1 MKILVINKFF
11 TKKGGS
17 EKYTFGLRD
26 LLREHGHEVM
36 DFSMSDIHNEPSK
49 YAQYFMPPI
58 DFEESKGFFDRLYK
72 FAHLIYSRSAAKRL
86 ERLLQQEGVPEVAHL
101 HNFNYQL
108 TPSIIEVLNKYKVPT
123 VWTIHDYKS
132 VRPLHYKRKAGKCA
146 EQSLIK
152 RFIIWLEFFY
162 HTKITKNYFKIDRY
176 ITPSQFLYDLTIDA
190 GFPKARVKQLYNY
203 IDLSNIEPSYESSD
217 YYVFVGR
224 LIPEK
229 GIWLLMD
236 AFRKMPDRK
245 LKIIGDGPLKEE
257 INEYLM
263 KYEMTNVE
271 LLGAKYDQ
279 ELNSI
284 IKLSKA
290 LIFTSNC
297 LENNPLVILEAMA
310 LGKPVVASRIGG
322 VPEMIEDK
330 VTGHLFDPTHED
342 QLITAVDRMEQEDLA
357 VMGRA
362 ARIKVETMADKEGH
376 FNELIRIYHEARV
389 ENATRVNADLS

>member
-11 TKKGGS
+11 TAKGGS
-17 EKYTFGLRD
+17 EKYIFGLRD
-26 LLREHGHEVM
+26 LLRENGHEVM
-36 DFSMSDIHNEPSK
+36 DFSMSDVQNEPSK

-58 DFEESKGFFDRLYK
+58 DFETSGGFFDRIHK
-72 FAHLIYSRSAAKRL
+72 VAHLIYSRSAAQRL
-86 ERLLQQEGVPEVAHL
+86 EKLLIEQGVPEVAHL

-108 TPSIIEVLNKYKVPT
+108 TPSIIEVLKKYNVPI

-146 EQSLIK
+146 EQSLLK
-152 RFIIWLEFFY
+152 RFIIWFEFFY
-162 HTKITKNYFKIDRY
+162 HTRIKKNYFKIDRY

-190 GFPKARVKQLYNY
+190 GFPKDRVRQLYNY
-203 IDLSNIEPSYESSD
+203 ADLSNVEPSYEYSD
-217 YYVFVGR
+217 FYVFVGR

-245 LKIIGDGPLKEE
+245 LKIVGDGPLADEMQ
-257 INEYLM
+257 EYLN
-263 KYEMTNVE
+263 KHEIQNLEM
-271 LLGAKYDQ
+271 LGAKYGQ

-284 IKLSKA
+284 IQLSKA
-290 LIFTSNC
+290 LVFTSNC
-297 LENNPLVILEAMA
+297 LENNPLVILEAMS

-322 VPEMIEDK
+322 VPEMMQDG
-330 VTGHLFDPTHED
+330 VTGYLFEPTHEGE
-342 QLITAVDRMEQEDLA
+342 LIAAIDKIEQEDLA

-362 ARIKVETMADKEGH
+362 ARVKVETMADKEAH
-376 FNELIRIYHEARV
+376 FNALIKIYHEARI
-389 ENATRVNADLS
+389 ESDRRKKIT

>member
-11 TKKGGS
+11 TAKGGS
-17 EKYTFGLRD
+17 EKYMFGLRD

-58 DFEESKGFFDRLYK
+58 DFETSNGFFDRIRK
-72 FAHLIYSRSAAKRL
+72 ATHLIYSRSAAQRL
-86 ERLLQQEGVPEVAHL
+86 EKLLIEQGLPEVAHL

-108 TPSIIEVLNKYKVPT
+108 TPSIIEVLKKYEVPI

-146 EQSLIK
+146 EQSLVK

-162 HTKITKNYFKIDRY
+162 HTHISKNYFKIDRY
-176 ITPSQFLYDLTIDA
+176 IAPSQFLYDLTVDA
-190 GFPKARVKQLYNY
+190 GFPKERVKQLYNY
-203 IDLSNIEPSYESSD
+203 IDLANLEPSYEASD

-245 LKIIGDGPLKEE
+245 LKIIGDGPLWREME
-257 INEYLM
+257 TYLIEHAMIN
-263 KYEMTNVE
+263 VD
-271 LLGAKYDQ
+271 LLGAKYGQ
-279 ELNSI
+279 ELNSL

-297 LENNPLVILEAMA
+297 LENNPLVILEAMS

-322 VPEMIEDK
+322 VPEMIQNG
-330 VTGHLFDPTHED
+330 VTGYLFEPTHED
-342 QLITAVDRMEQEDLA
+342 QLITAVDKIEQEDLA

-362 ARIKVETMADKEGH
+362 ARIKVEAMADKEAH
-376 FNELIRIYHEARV
+376 FNSLMKIYQEARI
-389 ENATRVNADLS
+389 ENNKSIR

>member
-11 TKKGGS
+11 TAKGGS
-17 EKYTFGLRD
+17 EKYMFGLRD
-26 LLREHGHEVM
+26 LLRAHGHEVM

-49 YAQYFMPPI
+49 FAQYFMLPI
-58 DFEESKGFFDRLYK
+58 DFETSKGFFDRIHK
-72 FAHLIYSRSAAKRL
+72 VAHLIYSRSAAQRL
-86 ERLLQQEGVPEVAHL
+86 ERLLQQEGIPEIAHL

-108 TPSIIEVLNKYKVPT
+108 TPSIIEVLKKYKVPI

-162 HTKITKNYFKIDRY
+162 NTRITKNYFKIDRY

-190 GFPKARVKQLYNY
+190 GFPEERVRQLYNY
-203 IDLSNIEPSYESSD
+203 IDLANIEPSYEASD

-236 AFRKMPDRK
+236 AFRKMPDKK
-245 LKIIGDGPLKEE
+245 LKIIGDGPLADEMK
-257 INEYLM
+257 EYLS
-263 KYEMTNVE
+263 KYEMSNVE
-271 LLGAKYDQ
+271 IFGAKYGE

-297 LENNPLVILEAMA
+297 LENNPLVILEAMS
-310 LGKPVVASRIGG
+310 LGKPVIASRIGG
-322 VPEMIEDK
+322 VPEMMQHG
-330 VTGHLFDPTHED
+330 VTGYLFDPTHED
-342 QLITAVDRMEQEDLA
+342 ELIAAVDKMEQEDLA

-362 ARIKVETMADKEGH
+362 ARIKVERMADKEAH
-376 FNELIRIYHEARV
+376 FNSLMKIYQEARI
-389 ENATRVNADLS
+389 EAQD